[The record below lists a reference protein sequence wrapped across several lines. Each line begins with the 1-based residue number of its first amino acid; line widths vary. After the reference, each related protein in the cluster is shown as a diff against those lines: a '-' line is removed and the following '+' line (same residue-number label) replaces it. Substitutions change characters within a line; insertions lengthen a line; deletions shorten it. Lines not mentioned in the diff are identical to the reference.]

1 MTGQELKEWRRMR
14 GLTQEDLARRLGVI
28 RLTVARWETG
38 SRSVPSFLSLALEAM
53 EYQIKMEAKQKEA
66 GHGDLS

>member
-1 MTGQELKEWRRMR
+1 MR

-38 SRSVPSFLSLALEAM
+38 SRSVPSFLSLALEAL
-53 EYQIKMEAKQKEA
+53 EYQIKMETKQKEA

>member
-1 MTGQELKEWRRMR
+1 MTGQKLKEWRRKR

-38 SRSVPSFLSLALEAM
+38 TRAIPSFLPLALEALENRM
-53 EYQIKMEAKQKEA
+53 EKGGKHGHNQEAN
-66 GHGDLS
+66 